1 MEGVDEVR
9 TAELMDIYENVGAV
23 ETDMIGLTAKEIMID
38 TIARRGFVRPSTK

>member
-23 ETDMIGLTAKEIMID
+23 ETDLTGLSAKEIMID